1 MVQFGQGFASMNVPM
16 KELEW
21 LVLSK
26 KINHGNN
33 PVLTWMADN
42 LVARVDPAGNI
53 KSDKEISQREDRRD
67 CGAAASRS
75 VVIFSVYPTANTSCL
90 QTKVD

>member
-1 MVQFGQGFASMNVPM
+1 MMQVLESKCATMVQFGQAGFASVNAPM
-16 KELEW
+16 KVLGW

-53 KSDKEISQREDRRD
+53 KSDKEISRERIDGIVALRH
-67 CGAAASRS
+67 SE
-75 VVIFSVYPTANTSCL
+75 V
-90 QTKVD
+90 